1 MNHLIHPN
9 EQVYFVISLIVSILL
24 YILGILVIII
34 YGPFIALMLLLV
46 HGMLIGNLKGN
57 GVKISDR
64 QFPEIHQSAQRL
76 SKNLG
81 MVRLPDIYLLQS
93 GGALNAFATNFLG
106 RNFVV
111 LYSDVMELAYEQG
124 QDAVDFILC
133 HELVH
138 LQRKHI
144 SKRFLLLPSQ
154 IIPFLGTAYSRA
166 CEYTCDAIASHL
178 VPNGAIPG
186 LLVLAGGKKLH
197 KHINVSAF
205 TAQASEDSGFWTWFA
220 EINASHPFLSKRVR
234 RINELA
240 PAPSSQSYEQST
252 NISF

>member
-1 MNHLIHPN
+1 MNHLIHPK
-9 EQVYFVISLIVSILL
+9 EQIYFILSLIVSILL
-24 YILGILVIII
+24 YILGILIII
-34 YGPFIALMLLLV
+34 LYGPMIALMLLFV

-76 SKNLG
+76 SKKLG
-81 MVRLPDIYLLQS
+81 MNNLPDIYLLQS

-106 RNFVV
+106 KNFVV
-111 LYSDVMELAYEQG
+111 LYSDVMELAYEEG
-124 QDAVDFILC
+124 QEAVDFILC

-144 SKRFLLLPSQ
+144 SKNLLLLPSQ

-178 VPNGAIPG
+178 VPNGAMSG

-197 KHINVSAF
+197 KRMNISAF

-220 EINASHPFLSKRVR
+220 EINSSHPFLSKRVR
-234 RINELA
+234 RINELV
-240 PAPSSQSYEQST
+240 PAPSSFSYEESA
-252 NISF
+252 NISL